1 MSAVTGQKQR
11 LLVTTNDDG
20 KGRRW
25 WTRLI
30 LLLLLLLFL
39 VATFIIAM
47 VALIHHA
54 MSIDAL
60 NRDVDIL
67 TTETADLIERTGA
80 LETKVVGIMDN
91 VTVVQGEVANH
102 TQRLETIETKLDGV
116 MNNVTDV
123 QDTISTLIT
132 NTTAI
137 QETIDTLITNTT
149 TLQNLVD
156 SLVSAAPIHGWMLFW
171 WEDPAYGNK
180 HSWARFNETT
190 GVMVGT
196 QVPYSPSEARQ
207 SSPPGKSQ
215 FSRGPNPNDMIYL
228 VFSDS
233 TNLQYLVRHNP
244 AAGTYLQT
252 YLGANPTNHG
262 PAFVVDYDPLNARY
276 IAVSWSTIQSFA
288 HCLVIIDEN
297 TGVITPLSG
306 AGGTLAPAPMN
317 NVLDMEVI
325 ADYVLIFERYD
336 DDNANPTG
344 MTNRILF
351 YNSTDG
357 QYMSQSFHNG
367 SYAAY
372 PGTFLS
378 ANLQNLPTGFHVR
391 WFVAASYDPA
401 TFRLHVVLGVS
412 SAGYQREV
420 GWIQGTSE
428 ADLLSQLLSGNYVIN
443 IVQHQN
449 PFQLNAGVFLTPAV

>member
-1 MSAVTGQKQR
+1 MSSASVIRPRTLQEEDANGKKKPNTS
-11 LLVTTNDDG
+11 LVLVI
-20 KGRRW
+20 
-25 WTRLI
+25 LI
-30 LLLLLLLFL
+30 WLAIVFVL
-39 VATFIIAM
+39 AIALW
-47 VALIHHA
+47 ALIWNRV
-54 MSIDAL
+54 SIDAL
-60 NRDVDIL
+60 DRDL
-67 TTETADLIERTGA
+67 ETLSNETGALIERVNDVEGNATEQIA
-80 LETKVVGIMDN
+80 VLEEELAN
-91 VTVVQGEVANH
+91 ATVRI
-102 TQRLETIETKLDGV
+102 TTLENETL
-116 MNNVTDV
+116 TL
-123 QDTISTLIT
+123 TTLIE
-132 NTTAI
+132 NIVVPAG
-137 QETIDTLITNTT
+137 
-149 TLQNLVD
+149 
-156 SLVSAAPIHGWMLFW
+156 PIHGWMLFW
-171 WEDPAYGNK
+171 WQDPAFGNK

-190 GVMVGT
+190 GVMIGT

-207 SSPPGKSQ
+207 GSPPGKAQ

-228 VFSDS
+228 VFSDN

-252 YLGANPTNHG
+252 YLGAEPANHG
-262 PAFVVDYDPLNARY
+262 PAFIVDYDPLNARY
-276 IAVSWSTIQSFA
+276 IAVSWSLTQSFA

-325 ADYVLIFERYD
+325 GGYVLIFERYD
-336 DDNANPTG
+336 DDNANPNG

-357 QYMSQSFHNG
+357 QYLSQSFHNG
-367 SYAAY
+367 TYAAY
-372 PGTFLS
+372 PGSILS
-378 ANLQNLPTGFHVR
+378 ANLQNLPTGYHVR

-401 TFRLHVVLGVS
+401 TFRMHVVLGVS

-443 IVQHQN
+443 AVQHQN
-449 PFQLNAGVFLTPAV
+449 PFQLNAGVFLTPAAAR

>member
-1 MSAVTGQKQR
+1 MANEEDKR
-11 LLVTTNDDG
+11 R
-20 KGRRW
+20 RRW
-25 WTRLI
+25 VGVLI
-30 LLLLLLLFL
+30 LAF
-39 VATFIIAM
+39 
-47 VALIHHA
+47 
-54 MSIDAL
+54 
-60 NRDVDIL
+60 
-67 TTETADLIERTGA
+67 
-80 LETKVVGIMDN
+80 VVGIIAFGLALGFGISNSHSISRIDGELERQNETIEEIISNVTLLEDKTTEVMDN
-91 VTVVQGEVANH
+91 VTDVQTKVDGVMDNV
-102 TQRLETIETKLDGV
+102 TDVQTKLDGV
-116 MNNVTDV
+116 MNNVTDL
-123 QDTISTLIT
+123 QDTVNTLIT
-132 NTTAI
+132 NTTEI

-156 SLVSAAPIHGWMLFW
+156 LLVSAAPIHGWMLFW
-171 WEDPAYGNK
+171 WEDPSYGNK

-196 QVPYSPSEARQ
+196 PVPYSPSEARQ
-207 SSPPGKSQ
+207 GSPPGKAQ

-228 VFSDS
+228 VFSES

-252 YLGANPTNHG
+252 YLGADPANHG
-262 PAFVVDYDPLNARY
+262 PAFIVDYDPLNARY
-276 IAVSWSTIQSFA
+276 IAVSWSLTQSFA

-325 ADYVLIFERYD
+325 GGYVLIFERYD

-351 YNSTDG
+351 YNSTNG

-367 SYAAY
+367 TYAAY

-391 WFVAASYDPA
+391 WFVATSYDPL

-420 GWIQGTSE
+420 GWIQGSSE

-449 PFQLNAGVFLTPAV
+449 PFQLNAGVFLTPAPIAKK